1 MLGIVRARVGLLGC
15 AGVAAVCEAGV
26 ALLGAGVAAVCEAG
40 GVGVAAVCKAGVA
53 LVRRVGLVR

>member
-26 ALLGAGVAAVCEAG
+26 
-40 GVGVAAVCKAGVA
+40 VGVAAVCKAGVA
-53 LVRRVGLVR
+53 LVR